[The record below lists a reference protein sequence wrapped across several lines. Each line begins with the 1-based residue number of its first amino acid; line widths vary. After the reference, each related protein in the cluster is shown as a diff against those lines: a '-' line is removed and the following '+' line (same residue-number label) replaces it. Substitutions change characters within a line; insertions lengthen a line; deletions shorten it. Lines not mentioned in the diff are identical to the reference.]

1 MNEVPQPIAELVE
14 YLIKSGTGKAKVDK
28 VIELGK
34 TCDGAEQFLEEAKKV
49 LPEGTLLKIY
59 TFIEGKKLPPPLVPT
74 QHKVEQEQIQQEPTP
89 QPAVEQPT
97 ACPITPQNEPEEAKV
112 ESVKEEPK
120 QGKKKK

>member
-49 LPEGTLLKIY
+49 LPEGTMLKIY

-74 QHKVEQEQIQQEPTP
+74 QPCKVEQEQIKQEVL
-89 QPAVEQPT
+89 VEQPKEEP
-97 ACPITPQNEPEEAKV
+97 AKPEEVKQ
-112 ESVKEEPK
+112 EVKEEPK
-120 QGKKKK
+120 HKKKK